1 MVPRNSFIFIISILL
16 LLSCRDKNSTRSE
29 NKENITVFSLAMMN
43 YNKGIELAGKYESEN
58 AIPYFLRSADGFEKA
73 QEYNWQAK
81 ALNRA
86 SLSYH
91 DFSHYDKG
99 IEYAYLAKN
108 VLDEH
113 PEQTN
118 KNLYWYVYNNA
129 GINYDDSK
137 RPQQAIEEHLKALP
151 FAMNASDSSYSY
163 NNLGNTY
170 KKLNQLEKAETY
182 FKLALTN
189 PQSYKDDYHFATVYS
204 NMVDIERLKKD
215 YKQAYYYLDSA
226 LHYATIS
233 NSPEKLLDIYYYT
246 YQLKDETG
254 DHHSASQ
261 FLNNY
266 VQLKDS
272 LFTSEKNN
280 TLLYYQTKYETEK
293 KEKQITEQK
302 LISKQKNVW
311 IIILAC
317 VVLIGLGILVY
328 SRQKSKLLQKQLAL
342 ENQLLQELSH
352 SKIQEQRLEISRELH
367 DSLGSQLTLIKS
379 VSDSLLNSTQK
390 LDDALN
396 TRINTLSEFS
406 ENSISELKNTI
417 WALNSKELNLNELKL
432 KMLNFINRASEAK
445 EGVQLHFQFN
455 YKSNYT
461 LSSKQAINVFRVFQ
475 EILNNAIKYANS
487 KDIFIEVNQIEKLL
501 TIKISDNGIGF
512 NFEEAKNKSY
522 GISNI
527 IKRIAELNG
536 NLNVETAEGKGTKYT
551 IELILDNNHNI

>member
-1 MVPRNSFIFIISILL
+1 MYRNRFIFIISILL
-16 LLSCRDKNSTRSE
+16 SLSCRDNNGPPSE
-29 NKENITVFSLAMMN
+29 NKEKIAVFSLAMMN
-43 YNKGIELAGKYESEN
+43 YNKGIELAGKYEFEN

-73 QEYNWQAK
+73 REFNWQAK

-86 SLSYH
+86 SLSCH

-99 IEYAYLAKN
+99 IEYAYLAKK

-113 PEQTN
+113 PQQTS

-129 GINYDDSK
+129 GINYDDS
-137 RPQQAIEEHLKALP
+137 RRAEQAIEEHLKALP
-151 FAMNASDSSYSY
+151 YAMNASDSSYSY

-170 KKLNQLEKAETY
+170 KKLNQLDKAETY

-204 NMVDIERLKKD
+204 NMVDIERLKKE
-215 YKQAYYYLDSA
+215 YKQAHYYLDSA

-233 NSPEKLLDIYYYT
+233 NSPEKLLDIYYYA

-280 TLLYYQTKYETEK
+280 ALLYYQTKYETEK
-293 KEKQITEQK
+293 KEKQIAEQK

-311 IIILAC
+311 IIVLAC
-317 VVLIGLGILVY
+317 TVIIGLGIFVH
-328 SRQKSKLLQKQLAL
+328 SRQKSKLLQKQLGL
-342 ENQLLQELSH
+342 ENQLLQEQSH

-379 VSDSLLNSTQK
+379 VSDSLLSSPQK
-390 LDDALN
+390 MDDTFY
-396 TRINTLSEFS
+396 TRINALSEFS

-417 WALNSKELNLNELKL
+417 WALNSQELNLDELKL
-432 KMLNFINRASEAK
+432 KMLNFISRASESM
-445 EGVQLHFQFN
+445 EDVQFHFRFN
-455 YKSNYT
+455 IISNCSM
-461 LSSKQAINVFRVFQ
+461 SSKQAINVFRVFQ
-475 EILNNAIKYANS
+475 EILNNSIKYAKS
-487 KDIFIEVNQIEKLL
+487 RDIFIEINQFEKSL
-501 TIKISDNGIGF
+501 TMKISDNGIGF
-512 NFEEAKNKSY
+512 NFEEAKKKSF

-527 IKRIAELNG
+527 INRISELNG
-536 NLNVETAEGKGTKYT
+536 ILHVETGEGKGTKYAM
-551 IELILDNNHNI
+551 EFMLNNNQSV

>member
-1 MVPRNSFIFIISILL
+1 VYRNSFIFIISILL
-16 LLSCRDKNSTRSE
+16 SLSCRDNNGPPSE
-29 NKENITVFSLAMMN
+29 NKEKIAVFSLAMMN
-43 YNKGIELAGKYESEN
+43 YNKGIELAGKYEFEN

-73 QEYNWQAK
+73 REFNWQAK

-86 SLSYH
+86 SLSCH

-99 IEYAYLAKN
+99 IEYAYLAKK

-113 PEQTN
+113 PQQTS

-129 GINYDDSK
+129 GINYDDS
-137 RPQQAIEEHLKALP
+137 RRAEQAIEEHLKALP
-151 FAMNASDSSYSY
+151 YAMNASDSSYSY

-170 KKLNQLEKAETY
+170 KKLNQLDKAEAY

-189 PQSYKDDYHFATVYS
+189 SQSYKDDYHFATVYS
-204 NMVDIERLKKD
+204 NMVDIERLKKE
-215 YKQAYYYLDSA
+215 YKQAHYYLDSA

-233 NSPEKLLDIYYYT
+233 NSPEKLLDIYYYA

-280 TLLYYQTKYETEK
+280 ALLYYQTKYETEK
-293 KEKQITEQK
+293 KEKQIAEQK

-311 IIILAC
+311 IIVLAC
-317 VVLIGLGILVY
+317 TVIIGLGIFVH
-328 SRQKSKLLQKQLAL
+328 SRQKSKLLQKQLGL
-342 ENQLLQELSH
+342 ENQLLQEQSH

-379 VSDSLLNSTQK
+379 VSDSLLSSPQK
-390 LDDALN
+390 MDDTFY
-396 TRINTLSEFS
+396 TRINALSEFS

-417 WALNSKELNLNELKL
+417 WALNSQELNLDELKL
-432 KMLNFINRASEAK
+432 KMLNFISRASESM
-445 EGVQLHFQFN
+445 EDVQFHFRFN
-455 YKSNYT
+455 IISNCSM
-461 LSSKQAINVFRVFQ
+461 SSKQAINVFRVFQ
-475 EILNNAIKYANS
+475 EILNNSIKYAKS
-487 KDIFIEVNQIEKLL
+487 RDIFIEINQFEKSL
-501 TIKISDNGIGF
+501 TMKISDNGIGF
-512 NFEEAKNKSY
+512 NFEEARKKSF

-527 IKRIAELNG
+527 INRISELNG
-536 NLNVETAEGKGTKYT
+536 ILHVETGEGKGTKYAM
-551 IELILDNNHNI
+551 EFMLNNNQSV

>member
-1 MVPRNSFIFIISILL
+1 MYRNSFIFIISILL
-16 LLSCRDKNSTRSE
+16 SLSCRDNNGPPSE
-29 NKENITVFSLAMMN
+29 NKEKIAVFSLAMMN
-43 YNKGIELAGKYESEN
+43 YNKGIELAGKYEFEN

-73 QEYNWQAK
+73 REFNWQAK

-86 SLSYH
+86 SLSCH

-99 IEYAYLAKN
+99 IEYAYLAKK

-113 PEQTN
+113 PQQTS

-129 GINYDDSK
+129 GINYDDS
-137 RPQQAIEEHLKALP
+137 RRAEQAIEEHLKALP
-151 FAMNASDSSYSY
+151 YAMNASDSSYSY

-170 KKLNQLEKAETY
+170 KKLNQLDKAEAY

-189 PQSYKDDYHFATVYS
+189 SQSYKDDYHFATVYS
-204 NMVDIERLKKD
+204 NMVDIERLKKE
-215 YKQAYYYLDSA
+215 YKQAHYYLDSA

-233 NSPEKLLDIYYYT
+233 NSPEKLLDIYYYA

-280 TLLYYQTKYETEK
+280 ALLYYQTKYETEK
-293 KEKQITEQK
+293 KEKQIAEQK

-311 IIILAC
+311 IIVLAC
-317 VVLIGLGILVY
+317 TVIIGLGIFVH
-328 SRQKSKLLQKQLAL
+328 SRQKSKLLQKQLGL
-342 ENQLLQELSH
+342 ENQLLQEQSH

-379 VSDSLLNSTQK
+379 VSDSLLSSPQK
-390 LDDALN
+390 MDDTFY
-396 TRINTLSEFS
+396 TRINALSEFS

-417 WALNSKELNLNELKL
+417 WALNSQELNLDELKL
-432 KMLNFINRASEAK
+432 KMLNFISRASESM
-445 EGVQLHFQFN
+445 EDVQFHFRFN
-455 YKSNYT
+455 IISNCSM
-461 LSSKQAINVFRVFQ
+461 SSKQAINVFRVFQ
-475 EILNNAIKYANS
+475 EILNNSIKYAKS
-487 KDIFIEVNQIEKLL
+487 RDIFIEINQFEKSL
-501 TIKISDNGIGF
+501 TMKISDNGIGF
-512 NFEEAKNKSY
+512 NFEEARKKSF

-527 IKRIAELNG
+527 INRISELNG
-536 NLNVETAEGKGTKYT
+536 ILHVETGEGKGTKYAM
-551 IELILDNNHNI
+551 EFMLNNNQSV